1 METPQFPGTWH
12 IGLEDGLKIFF
23 FQSTYLCPLF
33 LVWLFAHS
41 SYLIIT
47 LSLHSH
53 TTMHSELPLFHSPL
67 SDSLPFYPFL
77 LPPDIL
83 IEASVQVWK
92 KTTSTHRLSE
102 VWKKKRKNFVKGAC
116 WENSSLPEAASILD
130 LDWWVSTPRRWTH
143 TAHLHVCMWGFW
155 GVSVCKCSLG
165 GWKAVSNS
173 AKMPGTGDYWSPS
186 RPLSPTTIN
195 EGELSFY
202 QPGHSNTM
210 HLCYL

>member
-1 METPQFPGTWH
+1 M
-12 IGLEDGLKIFF
+12 
-23 FQSTYLCPLF
+23 SSLF

-92 KTTSTHRLSE
+92 KKTLPPIDSWRFG
-102 VWKKKRKNFVKGAC
+102 KKKEKTLLRERAGKIAVFQRLRAFWTWTGGC
-116 WENSSLPEAASILD
+116 PLLEAEHIPLTC
-130 LDWWVSTPRRWTH
+130 VC
-143 TAHLHVCMWGFW
+143 VCMWGFW

-173 AKMPGTGDYWSPS
+173 AKMPRTGDYWSPS